1 MKMETL
7 FSRFRRSFS
16 KLLSGM
22 RGQPSTSQS
31 SQDESCC
38 KKYEKRVLDKMIL
51 LLEENKRLKEEL
63 RLRDLQ
69 ESAEYDV

>member
-1 MKMETL
+1 MKMEIWSLT
-7 FSRFRRSFS
+7 SRMNSWTQRVGRKIQSW
-16 KLLSGM
+16 
-22 RGQPSTSQS
+22 TSRS

-69 ESAEYDV
+69 ESAEYDL

>member
-1 MKMETL
+1 MFFNRLLTL
-7 FSRFRRSFS
+7 I
-16 KLLSGM
+16 KKE
-22 RGQPSTSQS
+22 PSPS

-69 ESAEYDV
+69 ESAEYDL